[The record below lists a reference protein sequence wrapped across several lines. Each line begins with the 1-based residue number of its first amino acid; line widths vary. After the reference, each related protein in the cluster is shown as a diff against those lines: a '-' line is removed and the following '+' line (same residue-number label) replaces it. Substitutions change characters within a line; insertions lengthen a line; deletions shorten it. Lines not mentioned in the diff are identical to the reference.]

1 MEYKIVYFTRT
12 GNSERIAKKIATK
25 ISCERIK
32 ITDNINWEGAI
43 GFLKGGYYASKKK
56 DVRIELNKDIG
67 IYDELIVVC
76 PLWAGGLPP
85 AVKMFFKSIPA
96 EKVNLVITSKGS
108 MINDRRGYKSVSDIV
123 ESKNNEDD
131 VINNLVANLL

>member
-12 GNSERIAKKIATK
+12 GNSERIAKKIAAK

-32 ITDNINWEGAI
+32 ITDNMNWEGAI

-67 IYDELIVVC
+67 IYDELIVIC

-131 VINNLVANLL
+131 VINNLVGNLL